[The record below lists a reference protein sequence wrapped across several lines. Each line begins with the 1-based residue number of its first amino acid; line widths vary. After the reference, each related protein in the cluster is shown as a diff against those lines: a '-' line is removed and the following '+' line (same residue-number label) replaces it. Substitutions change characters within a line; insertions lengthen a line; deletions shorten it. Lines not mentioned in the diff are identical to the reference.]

1 MDYGKYNVKVKFI
14 SFQDVDDGYGGT
26 SPQET
31 VLLNTF
37 ARMIQVGA
45 RRDIEQMQIGMP
57 KTYRIGIYKR
67 KAYEPK
73 SGHFV
78 DFKGS
83 IHVIKNVVDG
93 EFEHVIDIVKNED

>member
-1 MDYGKYNVKVKFI
+1 MMNYVKYNVKVEFI
-14 SFQDVDDGYGGT
+14 SLQDVDDGYGGT
-26 SPQET
+26 KPEEA
-31 VLLNTF
+31 LLRNTF

-73 SGHFV
+73 SSHFV

-83 IHVIKNVVDG
+83 INVIKNVVADEIEYVD
-93 EFEHVIDIVKNED
+93 EFVNK